1 MKRPGLM
8 LGGLVLAMLAATV
21 AAWTVLRVPDRSVED
36 LAARWASPPSTFI
49 DAGGL
54 RVHVRDEG
62 PRDDPT
68 PVVLLHGT
76 GASLHTWDGWA
87 RRLTRDRRVVR
98 FDLPGF
104 GLTGPTP
111 DGVYTIE
118 RYVATV
124 IAVADSLGI
133 ERFVLAG
140 NSLGGYAAWA
150 TAVLHPARVDRL
162 ILVDAAGYAFRSES
176 VPLAFRIA
184 RVPVLGRPLGQL
196 LPRSVVERSVRDVYG
211 DPSKVTPALVDR
223 YYDLATRA
231 GNRAALVA
239 RFEQTQPG
247 RLAERVA
254 EVRAPAL
261 ILWGGKDRLIPLENG
276 ERFAREIAGSRLVVF
291 DALGHVP
298 QEEDPDA
305 TVAPVLQFLRQPART
320 YIE

>member
-1 MKRPGLM
+1 MKRRGLL
-8 LGGLVLAMLAATV
+8 LGALVVALLIAMLVSWAV
-21 AAWTVLRVPDRSVED
+21 FRVPDRSVEE
-36 LAARWASPPSTFI
+36 LAPRWATPPSIFL
-49 DAGGL
+49 DAVGL
-54 RVHVRDEG
+54 QVHLRDEG

-68 PVVLLHGT
+68 PILLLHGT

-118 RYVATV
+118 RYVETV
-124 IAVADSLGI
+124 IAVADELGI

-150 TAVLHPARVDRL
+150 TALLHPDRVERL
-162 ILVDAAGYAFRSES
+162 ILVDSAGYPFQSQS

-184 RVPVLGRPLGQL
+184 RMPVLGRMLGKV

-223 YYDLATRA
+223 YFELATRA

-247 RLAERVA
+247 QLAERVP
-254 EVRAPAL
+254 ELRLPTL
-261 ILWGGKDRLIPLENG
+261 ILWGRKDRLIPLENG
-276 ERFAREIAGSRLVVF
+276 ERFTREIPGSRLIVF
-291 DALGHVP
+291 DDLGHVP
-298 QEEDPDA
+298 QEEDPER
-305 TVAPVLQFLRQPART
+305 TVAPVLQFLEVRHDT
-320 YIE
+320 YKE

>member
-1 MKRPGLM
+1 MKHR
-8 LGGLVLAMLAATV
+8 GLVPGALVVALLIAMLVSWAV
-21 AAWTVLRVPDRSVED
+21 FRVPDRSVEE
-36 LAARWASPPSTFI
+36 LAPRWATPPSIFL
-49 DAGGL
+49 DAVGL
-54 RVHVRDEG
+54 QVHLRDEG

-68 PVVLLHGT
+68 PILLLHGT

-111 DGVYTIE
+111 DSVYTIE
-118 RYVATV
+118 RYVETV
-124 IAVADSLGI
+124 IAVADELGI

-150 TAVLHPARVDRL
+150 TAVLHPDRVERL
-162 ILVDAAGYAFRSES
+162 ILVDAAGYPFQSQS

-184 RVPVLGRPLGQL
+184 RMPVLGRMLGQV

-223 YYDLATRA
+223 YFDLATRA

-247 RLAERVA
+247 QLAGRVPELRL
-254 EVRAPAL
+254 PTL
-261 ILWGGKDRLIPLENG
+261 ILWGRKDRLIPLENG
-276 ERFAREIAGSRLVVF
+276 ERFTREIPGSRLIVF
-291 DALGHVP
+291 DDLGHVP
-298 QEEDPDA
+298 QEEDPDG
-305 TVAPVLQFLRQPART
+305 TVAPVLQFLEVRHDT
-320 YIE
+320 

>member
-1 MKRPGLM
+1 MKHR
-8 LGGLVLAMLAATV
+8 GLVPGALVVALLIAMLVSWAV
-21 AAWTVLRVPDRSVED
+21 FRVPDQSVEA
-36 LAARWASPPSTFI
+36 LAPRWATPPSTFL
-49 DAGGL
+49 DAAGL
-54 RVHVRDEG
+54 QVHLRDEG

-68 PVVLLHGT
+68 PILLLHGT

-118 RYVATV
+118 RYVETV
-124 IAVADSLGI
+124 IAVADELGI

-150 TAVLHPARVDRL
+150 TAVLHPDRVERL
-162 ILVDAAGYAFRSES
+162 ILVDAAGYPFQSQS

-184 RVPVLGRPLGQL
+184 RMPVLGRMLGQV

-223 YYDLATRA
+223 YFDLATRA

-247 RLAERVA
+247 QLAGWVPELRL
-254 EVRAPAL
+254 PTL
-261 ILWGGKDRLIPLENG
+261 ILWGRKDRLIPLENG
-276 ERFAREIAGSRLVVF
+276 ERFTREIPGSRLIVF
-291 DALGHVP
+291 DDLGHVP
-298 QEEDPDA
+298 QEEDPER
-305 TVAPVLQFLRQPART
+305 TVAPVLQFRHDT
-320 YIE
+320 YKE